1 MAGKVTFSFQIDKLP
16 PTPMPHTR
24 RRFLSAAIATS
35 AFPILGANN
44 RVNVGIVGLGGRGND
59 HMGFYGSLNNDCRIA
74 AICDVNQS
82 ARERASARILKDQG
96 YAPKEFSDMR
106 ALFES
111 KEIEA
116 VSLPLPNHWHALST
130 IWACQAGK
138 DVYVEKPASHN
149 IFEGRK
155 MVEAARKYNRMVQ
168 VGSQSRTIPHKVQA
182 AKLVREGAIGEVYMV
197 RGLCYRRRFSIGHAP
212 DEPVPAGVDW
222 DQFLGPAQMKP
233 YSKNRFAYNWH
244 WMFDTGNGDVGNQG
258 VHEMDIG
265 LMGMNGAAYPET
277 VTSTGGKFVWVDD
290 QETPN
295 TLQTTFNFGKVEM
308 TFEVRNLPSPT
319 EAMAPLK
326 PNYVG
331 NIFFGGKG
339 FMVVDH
345 DGFQLYRSSGADISG
360 EAARGAGAGGQE
372 KYQKTQSDSGSGEKT
387 EPHMKNFLDAVR
399 SRDYKSL
406 HAEIEIGAR
415 SAAFC
420 HLANNAYRLG
430 RTIKLNPATGDAIGD
445 TEALAMQTRNYR
457 KPYEVPD
464 QV

>member
-1 MAGKVTFSFQIDKLP
+1 
-16 PTPMPHTR
+16 MPQTR

-59 HMGFYGSLNNDCRIA
+59 HMGFYGSLTDDCRIA

-82 ARERASARILKDQG
+82 ARERASAKILKDQG
-96 YAPKEFSDMR
+96 SAPKEFSDMR

-111 KEIEA
+111 KEIDA

-155 MVEAARKYNRMVQ
+155 MVEAARKYKRMVQ

-182 AKLVREGAIGEVYMV
+182 AKLVREGAIGDVYMV

-222 DQFLGPAQMKP
+222 DKFLGPAQMKP

-265 LMGMNGAAYPET
+265 LMGLNGASYPES

-308 TFEVRNLPSPT
+308 TFEVRNLPTPT
-319 EAMAPLK
+319 EAMSPLK

-331 NIFFGGKG
+331 NIFFGSKG
-339 FMVVDH
+339 FLVVDH

-360 EAARGAGAGGQE
+360 DRPAVPVPAAR
-372 KYQKTQSDSGSGEKT
+372 
-387 EPHMKNFLDAVR
+387 R
-399 SRDYKSL
+399 SIRRCKAMSVQ
-406 HAEIEIGAR
+406 AR
-415 SAAFC
+415 KQ
-420 HLANNAYRLG
+420 N
-430 RTIKLNPATGDAIGD
+430 RT
-445 TEALAMQTRNYR
+445 
-457 KPYEVPD
+457 
-464 QV
+464 